1 MFIRLF
7 SFIAGSSVDLSPT
20 LMTIYDSYSS
30 SINVTPPPEYSAS
43 INPTSTL
50 SADPSC
56 GKPVRHQHLAKSCS
70 DVRYENVQSIRRN
83 NDRAM
88 ENLTESC
95 METDE
100 GPSSRLPDDVPSAL
114 VNLVLPNDAKKRPL
128 SVSSTSSSNSS
139 TSSLPRHQRK
149 KVATTSCLAAVTPT
163 TCVATT
169 ISGPPNGITSP
180 MDTSAGLL
188 SASVIKKPSGR
199 TSLSNLYILDEDV
212 QKVKFT
218 SSSGRNVYIDR
229 VVGEILDSERCYV
242 RDLNDIIQVF
252 IHFFF
257 ALRVICYFSSRF
269 AFQPLSWL

>member
-1 MFIRLF
+1 
-7 SFIAGSSVDLSPT
+7 
-20 LMTIYDSYSS
+20 MTIYDSYSA
-30 SINVTPPPEYSAS
+30 SINATPPPETLA
-43 INPTSTL
+43 L

-56 GKPVRHQHLAKSCS
+56 GKQLRHHLAKSCN
-70 DVRYENVQSIRRN
+70 DVRYENVPSIRRK

-88 ENLTESC
+88 ENLTESR

-100 GPSSRLPDDVPSAL
+100 RSSPRLADDVPSAL
-114 VNLVLPNDAKKRPL
+114 INLVLPNDAKKRPL

-149 KVATTSCLAAVTPT
+149 KVATTSCLATVTPT

-169 ISGPPNGITSP
+169 RSGPAMPNGTASP

-188 SASVIKKPSGR
+188 SASVVKKPSGR

-218 SSSGRNVYIDR
+218 SSSGRNVFIDR

-242 RDLNDIIQVF
+242 RDLNDIIQV
-252 IHFFF
+252 
-257 ALRVICYFSSRF
+257 
-269 AFQPLSWL
+269 

>member
-1 MFIRLF
+1 MLIHLF

-20 LMTIYDSYSS
+20 LMTIYDSYSAS
-30 SINVTPPPEYSAS
+30 VNVTPPPEYSVS
-43 INPTSTL
+43 NNVTPPPNTSTP

-70 DVRYENVQSIRRN
+70 DVRYENVQSIRRS

-88 ENLTESC
+88 ENLTEESH

-100 GPSSRLPDDVPSAL
+100 GSSPKLPDDVPSAL
-114 VNLVLPNDAKKRPL
+114 VNLVLPNDVKKRPL

-163 TCVATT
+163 TCIATT
-169 ISGPPNGITSP
+169 RSGGSTPNGTASP

-188 SASVIKKPSGR
+188 SASVVKKPPGR

-257 ALRVICYFSSRF
+257 ALLFG
-269 AFQPLSWL
+269 